1 LPEYYKQICID
12 NVNEVSNFIKN
23 QIKTNDD
30 LIQYQFKKKVFE
42 RIIKVLKQKPSDN
55 LQNFVNF
62 TVDLDKIRNQDIRV
76 SIPDL
81 WNIIK
86 KDVVYEG
93 FL

>member
-1 LPEYYKQICID
+1 MISLQVCHPKMD
-12 NVNEVSNFIKN
+12 
-23 QIKTNDD
+23 
-30 LIQYQFKKKVFE
+30 
-42 RIIKVLKQKPSDN
+42 

-62 TVDLDKIRNQDIRV
+62 TVDLDKIRTQDIRV

-93 FL
+93 LL